1 MKLTSIYES
10 AFKTLVLN
18 LQFALKDEYLKS
30 EEINGALQSLNE
42 LIVLSS
48 SKRVVARYDGYG
60 DSSIP
65 NGAYLFYTYHCP
77 NERCNEVLD
86 VDIAPNYCP
95 RCGQRL
101 RWRGEDE

>member
-1 MKLTSIYES
+1 MKLNSIYES

-42 LIVLSS
+42 LVLLSRPR
-48 SKRVVARYDGYG
+48 KVIAERDGIG

-65 NGAYLFYTYHCP
+65 YGSYDFYTFECP
-77 NERCNEVLD
+77 NERCGAELD
-86 VDIAPNYCP
+86 EETRPNYCP
-95 RCGQRL
+95 CCSQRL
-101 RWRGEDE
+101 EWSEDE